1 MPDFSEMWL
10 AVGNSNKNEID
21 EAVKKKIMY
30 VHGKYS
36 QINKIKRV
44 FSRETIVALITNYHY
59 IPVIIL

>member
-44 FSRETIVALITNYHY
+44 FSRETIVALIT
-59 IPVIIL
+59 II